1 MTRASQ
7 ANGATPIIGEI
18 STRRVDGKS
27 SPRSTS
33 SSAYFS
39 TSAPPFE

>member
-1 MTRASQ
+1 MKRASH
-7 ANGATPIIGEI
+7 AKGATPIIGEI
-18 STRRVDGKS
+18 SARRVDGKG